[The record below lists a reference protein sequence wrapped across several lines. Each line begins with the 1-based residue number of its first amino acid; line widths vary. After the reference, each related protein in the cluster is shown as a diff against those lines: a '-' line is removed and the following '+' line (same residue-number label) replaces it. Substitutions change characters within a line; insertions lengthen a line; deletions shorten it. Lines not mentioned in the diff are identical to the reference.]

1 MEYLDQTA
9 IDNNVND
16 LNLLDDYSDDDDS
29 NDINYDD
36 IHFNSPVKNKDNLY
50 IAHLEEKIIIELDN
64 LDVFEIIEDH
74 GKYYVFFNLDLDN
87 DDQEE
92 LIELL
97 YNLDEVALDK
107 CFEYSVDWFKR
118 ELTEDKIEQLYVPL
132 YIDNY
137 KNKNHILMKVEINP
151 NIDIAKIT
159 SSNINIIEIKGLVFY
174 KKTFLYHVYLDNVI
188 EEETNI
194 THTIE
199 NTVASEVELTHES
212 TSESEQDTIVQE
224 ATSEATQEYTKI
236 ETVRSEQ
243 DIIDS
248 IQNQRR
254 IVQEKFLKSKQQNKE
269 AERIQKEAIESANKL
284 EELESKFKQTN

>member
-9 IDNNVND
+9 LDNNVND

-36 IHFNSPVKNKDNLY
+36 IHFNSPMKNKDNLY

-64 LDVFEIIEDH
+64 LDVFEIIEDN
-74 GKYYVFFNLDLDN
+74 GKHYVFFNLDLDN

-107 CFEYSVDWFKR
+107 CFEYSVEWFKR

-188 EEETNI
+188 EEEINI
-194 THTIE
+194 TD
-199 NTVASEVELTHES
+199 TVEKSEASDLELTQED
-212 TSESEQDTIVQE
+212 TSESVQDTLAQE
-224 ATSEATQEYTKI
+224 DTSESAQEHVQT
-236 ETVRSEQ
+236 EL
-243 DIIDS
+243 DIS
-248 IQNQRR
+248 QQELIQNQRR
-254 IVQEKFLKSKQQNKE
+254 IVQEIFLKSKQQNKE

-284 EELESKFKQTN
+284 EELELKFKQTN